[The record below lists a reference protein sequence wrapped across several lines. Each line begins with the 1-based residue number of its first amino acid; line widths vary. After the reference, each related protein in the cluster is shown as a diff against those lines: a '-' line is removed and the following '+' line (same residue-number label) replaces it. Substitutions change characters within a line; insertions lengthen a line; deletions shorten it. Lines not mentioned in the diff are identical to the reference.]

1 MSSDPIAQLRGHP
14 EFPRAIQIAAR
25 DIVRLYRADR
35 LLNALMSDRARGLF
49 SHAALYLH
57 FENPDAEEAGFSV
70 SAMKD
75 LCFTVGICSRGR
87 CEAMLALMRAAGMLT
102 VASNPDRR
110 RRMLVPTQKLLELH
124 RVRWDCYFK
133 AMSAVIPQ
141 AGAYRDAIQDP
152 RFVGHF
158 LRILGKRFIAGF
170 RIVDLVPGLRIFSER
185 TAGMMVF
192 YSLALSGAED
202 GAFPPVGPVPLSINM
217 LATRFSV
224 SRKHVLTLLRDAE
237 AESLLLRGGPAQNEV
252 TLLPRARDALELTLA
267 HQFLFIAEG
276 AEMALQA
283 CSPSDHPAA

>member
-1 MSSDPIAQLRGHP
+1 MSPDPIARLRGHP

-25 DIVRLYRADR
+25 DLVRLYRADR

-57 FENPDAEEAGFSV
+57 FENPDADDAGFSIG
-70 SAMKD
+70 AMKD
-75 LCFTVGICSRGR
+75 LCVAAGICSRGR
-87 CEAMLALMRAAGMLT
+87 CEAMLALMRAAGLLT
-102 VASNPDRR
+102 AAPHRDRR
-110 RRMLVPTQKLLELH
+110 RRMLVPTEKLLELH

-141 AGAYRDAIQDP
+141 ASTYREAIQDP

-158 LRILGKRFIAGF
+158 LRILGKRFIEGS
-170 RIVDLVPGLRIFSER
+170 RIVDLVPGLGIFSER
-185 TAGMMVF
+185 TAGMMIF
-192 YSLALSGAED
+192 YSLALSGPKN
-202 GAFPPVGPVPLSINM
+202 GAFPPAEPVPLSINM

-224 SRKHVLTLLRDAE
+224 SRKHVLTLLQDAE
-237 AESLLLRGGPAQNEV
+237 AASLLARDRPAQSEV

-276 AEMALQA
+276 AEAALQA
-283 CSPSDHPAA
+283 CSVDRVSA

>member
-1 MSSDPIAQLRGHP
+1 MSPDPIAQLRNHP

-57 FENPDAEEAGFSV
+57 FDNPDADEPGFSV
-70 SAMKD
+70 NAMKD

-87 CEAMLALMRAAGMLT
+87 CEAMLALMRAAGLL
-102 VASNPDRR
+102 AAAPNRDRR
-110 RRMLVPTQKLLELH
+110 RRMLVPTDKLLGLH
-124 RVRWDCYFK
+124 RVRWDAYFK
-133 AMSAVIPQ
+133 AMSAVMPQ
-141 AGAYRDAIQDP
+141 AGAYSDAIQDP
-152 RFVGHF
+152 CFVGHF

-170 RIVDLVPGLRIFSER
+170 RIVDLVPGLRVFSER

-192 YSLALSGAED
+192 YSLALSGPED
-202 GAFPPVGPVPLSINM
+202 GAFPPVDPVPLSINM

-224 SRKHVLTLLRDAE
+224 SRKHVLTLLQDAE
-237 AESLLLRGGPAQNEV
+237 VESLLVRGGAAQNEV

-276 AEMALQA
+276 AEAALQA
-283 CSPSDHPAA
+283 CSQGGLAVA